1 MHSPIFIRAIMAAL
15 TIGAV
20 SAADLSTLPACG
32 QTCVSN
38 MLAQATTF
46 GCSSAADTACI
57 CVAPA
62 FSSGAKDCTAK
73 SCEAGE
79 LPLVDTYIST
89 MCGAVSSSSS
99 STSSTTPGTSASA
112 STPGADASATSALA
126 PTTDPAA
133 AAGASTTS
141 APTPATL
148 SSVTGAGVS
157 TDVAQSSSIAGLG
170 TNSTMS
176 TSVIA
181 SATSTTS
188 TSSTFGSGM
197 TPTATSS
204 TEDSNTGDSK
214 KSSGL
219 SSAAKA
225 GIGIGVGAVVLAI
238 VAIAGAFLFK
248 RSKRPSEY
256 NDKFSV
262 GPMGASGSQFG
273 YSSTHQR
280 LSDGEL
286 KATRYEDMVPRAVPR
301 NQV

>member
-1 MHSPIFIRAIMAAL
+1 MAAL

-99 STSSTTPGTSASA
+99 STSTTPGTSASA
-112 STPGADASATSALA
+112 STPGADASATSALT
-126 PTTDPAA
+126 PTTNPAA

-141 APTPATL
+141 EPTPVTL

-157 TDVAQSSSIAGLG
+157 TDAAKSSSIAGPG

-204 TEDSNTGDSK
+204 TDNSNTGDSK

-238 VAIAGAFLFK
+238 VAIAGTFLFK

-280 LSDGEL
+280 LSDTAGEL